1 MAKRKKTEEIVE
13 PVVKEVPED
22 FMPEPEKVEEEV
34 IIEEKKPEPKVEE
47 VKKEE
52 VVEQPKKKV
61 MIFTPTGPKVRY
73 I

>member
-13 PVVKEVPED
+13 PIVKEVPED
-22 FMPEPEKVEEEV
+22 FMPEPEKVEEV